1 MIAPQLFSHEERAM
15 IAPTVLVL
23 NGPNLDMLGTR
34 QPEYYGHQTLDD
46 VRALCE
52 RVAASLDVELDFFQ
66 SNHEGA
72 VLERI
77 HRARGSADAIVIN
90 AGGWTHT
97 SVALRDALVVPEIPI
112 VEVHISNIHARE
124 EFRHQSFISPIAQA
138 VIAGAGITGYKFAI
152 EHLAAVLVPSEGN
165 AARS

>member
-1 MIAPQLFSHEERAM
+1 MIAPQLFSQEHEERAM

-97 SVALRDALVVPEIPI
+97 SVALRDALVVPEIRL
-112 VEVHISNIHARE
+112 SKSTSATSMR
-124 EFRHQSFISPIAQA
+124 
-138 VIAGAGITGYKFAI
+138 
-152 EHLAAVLVPSEGN
+152 
-165 AARS
+165 ARSSATNPSSRRSHKP

>member
-1 MIAPQLFSHEERAM
+1 MIAP
-15 IAPTVLVL
+15 IVLVL

-97 SVALRDALVVPEIPI
+97 SVALRDAWSSRRSRL
-112 VEVHISNIHARE
+112 SKSTSATSMR
-124 EFRHQSFISPIAQA
+124 
-138 VIAGAGITGYKFAI
+138 
-152 EHLAAVLVPSEGN
+152 
-165 AARS
+165 ARSSATNPSSRRSHKP